1 MTAEQLVDA
10 LSDLTGIRENFASV
24 PPGIRATQLPAPDLK
39 IHDREKIGDIE
50 FLKVFGMPERQTVC
64 ECERGDDSSLGQAL
78 ELFNG
83 KTLHGM
89 LSDQNNRFH
98 LAHMEKQATDTILSD
113 LYLRAFSREPND
125 EEKKI
130 AIDYYNSA
138 KDKGRALEDIVW
150 VAINRDEFL
159 FQY

>member
-1 MTAEQLVDA
+1 MTAEQLIDA

-39 IHDREKIGDIE
+39 KHDREKIGDIE

-98 LAHMEKQATDTILSD
+98 LAHQEKQATEAILTD
-113 LYLRAFSREPND
+113 LYLRAFSREPNE

-130 AIDYYNSA
+130 AVEYFDTA
-138 KDKGRALEDIVW
+138 RDKGQALEDIVW

>member
-1 MTAEQLVDA
+1 MISNFSKCLVCQ
-10 LSDLTGIRENFASV
+10 S
-24 PPGIRATQLPAPDLK
+24 
-39 IHDREKIGDIE
+39 
-50 FLKVFGMPERQTVC
+50 QTVC

-83 KTLHGM
+83 RTLHGM

-98 LAHMEKQATDTILSD
+98 LAYKEKQSTESILKD

-130 AIDYYNSA
+130 AVDYFNNA
-138 KDKGRALEDIVW
+138 KDKGQALEDIVW

>member
-1 MTAEQLVDA
+1 
-10 LSDLTGIRENFASV
+10 
-24 PPGIRATQLPAPDLK
+24 
-39 IHDREKIGDIE
+39 
-50 FLKVFGMPERQTVC
+50 
-64 ECERGDDSSLGQAL
+64 
-78 ELFNG
+78 
-83 KTLHGM
+83 M

-98 LAHMEKQATDTILSD
+98 LAHKEKQPTEAIVTD

-130 AIDYYNSA
+130 AVKYFESA
-138 KDKGRALEDIVW
+138 KDKGQALEDIVW